1 MVEFNFQP
9 IAESLLCRWYRQK
22 AVVNVAKAVFL
33 AIWAT
38 AVKYKNTETK
48 QQLYIAAAAGAAAA
62 AGSSRG
68 EGN

>member
-1 MVEFNFQP
+1 M
-9 IAESLLCRWYRQK
+9 
-22 AVVNVAKAVFL
+22 NVAKAVFL